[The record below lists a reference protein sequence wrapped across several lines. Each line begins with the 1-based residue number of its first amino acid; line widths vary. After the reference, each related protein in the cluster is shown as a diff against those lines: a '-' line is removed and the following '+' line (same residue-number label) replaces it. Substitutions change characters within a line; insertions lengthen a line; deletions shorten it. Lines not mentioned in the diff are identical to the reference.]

1 MIRDNEL
8 RLVGRFNKPHGV
20 CGEISASLLYDGL
33 GLGAL
38 RCVVVKIDGIN
49 VPFFIASVRPKG
61 PETVLLKI
69 DGYDS
74 DEALSEFLN
83 KDFYALAS
91 ELDLLT
97 GGDDEGD
104 EGLYAADLVGFDLFG
119 SDGTQ
124 IGRISGLEDST
135 ANVLFIVSRPD
146 GPDLLI
152 PVADD
157 FITEIDTE
165 GRYLTMDL
173 PEGLL
178 HL

>member
-1 MIRDNEL
+1 MITDKEIRPIGHI
-8 RLVGRFNKPHGV
+8 VKPHGIN
-20 CGEISASLLYDGL
+20 GEVAATIDCNIDLAD
-33 GLGAL
+33 L
-38 RCVVVKIDGIN
+38 RCIVLKIDGIN

-146 GPDLLI
+146 GPELLI